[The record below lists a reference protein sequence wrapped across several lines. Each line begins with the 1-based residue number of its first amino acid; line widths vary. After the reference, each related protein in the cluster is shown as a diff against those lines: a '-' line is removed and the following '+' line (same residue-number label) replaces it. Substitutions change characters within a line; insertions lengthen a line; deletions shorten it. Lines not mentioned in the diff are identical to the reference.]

1 MTGKTPVTGTPT
13 PDPLAL
19 DPAGHAW
26 VERTLAGLSTEA
38 AIAQLFV
45 LSSREDTPEEGAA
58 LAAARPGGIHRFPSR
73 DLGQAVEATR
83 QMLEAADIPVLLSG
97 DIEGGTA
104 SYPFA
109 TPLPNQMG
117 IAACDDLAL
126 SAAIAE
132 VIARESR
139 ALGYDWSFTP
149 VVDLNIAFRNAVVGS
164 RSYGSDVDRVLAQA
178 RTYVRVLQAHGIAA
192 TAKHW
197 PGDGI
202 DDRDQHLTTTVNP
215 LDTPAWEESFGRIF
229 RSLIA
234 DGVMTIMSAHIAL
247 PAYAARAGVIGRERF
262 APASVSHLLNQQLLR
277 EEFGFR
283 GLIVSDATVM
293 GGLTSWLDRREA
305 VPAVIANGCDV
316 FLFSRDAASDMALML
331 QGLREHR
338 LSEARLEEA
347 VRRILSLKAALGL
360 HRRTPAERLGSFE
373 TVRAAL
379 RTEQHLQV
387 SRRAS
392 GKSVTLVKD
401 SQHLLP
407 LDPKRHRRVN
417 VIADKGWTFFAGA
430 IERDFEPFLDAMR
443 ATGFELRA
451 FDPEEPPSP
460 EDTDLLVYLVG
471 QEATPSIGHIHLDF
485 ARMHGGMRR
494 AMMQFNKEIPTLLLS
509 FGQPY
514 YLRDAANFATCVNA
528 YASLEIVQRE
538 LVARLTGALPFQ
550 GVSPVDA
557 FCGEEQ
563 LRW

>member
-1 MTGKTPVTGTPT
+1 MSAPATTM

-19 DPAGHAW
+19 DAAGRAW
-26 VERTLAGLSTEA
+26 VDRTLAGLSTEA

-45 LSSREDTPEEGAA
+45 LSSREDTLEEGAA
-58 LAAARPGGIHRFPSR
+58 LAALRPGGIHRFPAR
-73 DLGQAVEATR
+73 DLGEAVAATR
-83 QMLEAADIPVLLSG
+83 RMIESADIPVLLSG

-104 SYPFA
+104 SYPFTTA
-109 TPLPNQMG
+109 LPNQMG

-126 SAAIAE
+126 SAAVAE

-149 VVDLNIAFRNAVVGS
+149 VVDLNVAFRNAVVGT

-178 RTYVRVLQAHGIAA
+178 RTYVRVVQAHGLAA

-215 LDTPAWEESFGRIF
+215 MSPGAWADSFGRIF
-229 RSLIA
+229 RQLIA

-247 PAYAARAGVIGRERF
+247 PAYAAQAGVEGRERF
-262 APASVSHLLNQQLLR
+262 APATVSHLLNQRLLR
-277 EEFGFR
+277 EELGFR

-293 GGLTSWLDRREA
+293 GGLTSWLDRRET
-305 VPAVIANGCDV
+305 VPAVIAGGCDM

-331 QGLREHR
+331 DGLREGR

-347 VRRILSLKAALGL
+347 VRRVLSFKAALGL
-360 HRRTPAERLGSFE
+360 HRRTPDERIGSLDD
-373 TVRAAL
+373 VAAAL
-379 RTEQHLQV
+379 RTERHREIARVACGQ
-387 SRRAS
+387 
-392 GKSVTLVKD
+392 SVTRVKD
-401 SQHLLP
+401 TQHLLP
-407 LDPKRHRRVN
+407 LDPDRHRRVV
-417 VIADKGWTFFAGA
+417 VIADAGWTFFAGA
-430 IERDFEPFLDAMR
+430 VERSFDPFFDAMR
-443 ATGFELRA
+443 AHGFDLRH
-451 FDPEEPPSP
+451 FDPEAPPTAA
-460 EDTDLLVYLVG
+460 DTDLLIYLVG

-494 AMMQFNKEIPTLLLS
+494 AMMQFNREIPTLLLS

-514 YLRDAANFATCVNA
+514 YLRDAANFATLVNA
-528 YASLEIVQRE
+528 YSSLDTVQRE
-538 LVARLTGALPFQ
+538 AVARLVDAAPFE

>member
-1 MTGKTPVTGTPT
+1 MTGKTPAAGTPM

-45 LSSREDTPEEGAA
+45 LSSREDTPEEGAS

-83 QMLEAADIPVLLSG
+83 QMLETADVPVLLSG

-126 SAAIAE
+126 SAAVAE

-215 LDTPAWEESFGRIF
+215 LDPLAWEESFGRIF

-262 APASVSHLLNQQLLR
+262 APASVSHLLNQRLLR

-331 QGLREHR
+331 QGLRENR

-360 HRRTPAERLGSFE
+360 HRRTPAERLGAFDS
-373 TVRAAL
+373 VRAAL
-379 RTEQHLQV
+379 RTEQHLEV

-407 LDPKRHRRVN
+407 LDPKRHRRVT

-430 IERDFEPFLDAMR
+430 VERDFDPFLEAMR
-443 ATGFELRA
+443 TNGFELRA

-460 EDTDLLVYLVG
+460 EDTDLLVYLLG
-471 QEATPSIGHIHLDF
+471 QEATPSIGYIHLDF
-485 ARMHGGMRR
+485 AKMHGGMRR

-528 YASLEIVQRE
+528 YASLEVVQRE
-538 LVARLTGALPFQ
+538 LVGRLTGALPFE

>member
-1 MTGKTPVTGTPT
+1 MTGASTM

-19 DPAGHAW
+19 DAAGRAW
-26 VERTLAGLSTEA
+26 VERILAGLSTEA

-45 LSSREDTPEEGAA
+45 LSSREDTPEECATLSGF
-58 LAAARPGGIHRFPSR
+58 RPGGIHRFPVR
-73 DLGQAVEATR
+73 DLGQAVDATR
-83 QMLEAADIPVLLSG
+83 RLIESADIPLLLSG

-104 SYPFA
+104 SSPFA

-117 IAACDDLAL
+117 IAACDDLTL
-126 SAAIAE
+126 SAAVAE
-132 VIARESR
+132 VIARESS

-202 DDRDQHLTTTVNP
+202 DDRDQHLTTSVNS
-215 LDTPAWEESFGRIF
+215 LAPAVWDDSFGRIF
-229 RSLIA
+229 RRLIA

-247 PAYAARAGVIGRERF
+247 PAYAAQSGVTGRERF
-262 APASVSHLLNQQLLR
+262 APASVSHLLNQRLLR
-277 EEFGFR
+277 DELGFR

-305 VPAVIANGCDV
+305 VPAVIQNGCDV
-316 FLFSRDAASDMALML
+316 FLFSRDAESDMALML
-331 QGLREHR
+331 QGLRDGR
-338 LSEARLEEA
+338 LSEVRLQEA

-360 HRRTPAERLGSFE
+360 HRRTPDQRLGSIE
-373 TVRAAL
+373 AVRAAL
-379 RTEQHLQV
+379 RSDHHLAV
-387 SRRAS
+387 SRIAA
-392 GKSVTLVKD
+392 GKSITLVKD
-401 SQHLLP
+401 SQNLLP
-407 LDPKRHRRVN
+407 LDPVRHRRVTI
-417 VIADKGWTFFAGA
+417 IADQGWTFFAGA
-430 IERDFEPFLDAMR
+430 VERSFDPLLEEMR
-443 ATGFELRA
+443 ARGFECRA
-451 FDPEEPPSP
+451 FDPEAPPTAD
-460 EDTDLLVYLVG
+460 DTDLLIYLVG
-471 QEATPSIGHIHLDF
+471 QEATPSIGQIHLDF

-494 AMMQFNKEIPTLLLS
+494 AMMQFNREMPTLLLS

-538 LVARLTGALPFQ
+538 LVARLTGALPFE

-557 FCGEEQ
+557 LCGEEQ